1 MKQQKTLIDGYNLI
15 KSVPIFNEIIE
26 KGLVEARRNLETTLT
41 IYSKRNNIKV
51 SIYYDGG
58 HNIHQS
64 QQHNTESLEI
74 FYSLRPQKAD
84 DMIMDF
90 VAASHGARWLRVVT
104 SDREIQRCAKRHRVA
119 FVGSEQ
125 FAEELEQPLKDP
137 EEKRKKSRE
146 EDPNWTPQ
154 KGETE
159 EWLNV
164 FDSQSNDDPQKV
176 EKKKGRP
183 DIDPDLLLSDQE
195 VDLWDAI
202 FNDQKK
208 NFDSPNDQ
216 RS

>member
-64 QQHNTESLEI
+64 QKHNTESLEI

-176 EKKKGRP
+176 EKKRGRP